1 MLAVEFFVGARLL
14 DGKLARLLVIRTG
27 SLERAGTAL
36 IELVDGAAQILFKL
50 FLVEGVG
57 KHGQVDV
64 LIKIDFVGGS
74 GSFGL
79 AA

>member
-14 DGKLARLLVIRTG
+14 DGKLARLLVIG
-27 SLERAGTAL
+27 AIGLERARTPL
-36 IELVDGAAQILFKL
+36 VKLVDGGAQILLKL
-50 FLVEGVG
+50 LLVKGVG

-74 GSFGL
+74 GCFGL